1 MQSAKLHHQ
10 SISTQAVHRWGLEE
24 NMKATVSL
32 VLSIGA
38 IAAAAAILFNF
49 AGNHYP
55 LQPLKYIFVS
65 FFLLISIAAIFIFPK
80 WMPHS
85 QDASGFLFMLL
96 FGSVI
101 SLAVFIVFLVASVDG
116 GLLPL
121 SAGAAFILPYAVWQ
135 CWIYYV
141 AINPPKLHKPWH
153 IPADMQP
160 ETKMSLLLNSLLFGV
175 KIKLKETDTEP
186 ILFKL
191 TLTGRLGVGKMFC
204 RFLHDRKGAVETT
217 DAKGN
222 PYGWF
227 FYVKKWHGL
236 KALNPDEALM
246 KNGVMENDV
255 IIIERAIRMTN

>member
-10 SISTQAVHRWGLEE
+10 SISTPAVHRWGLEE

-49 AGNHYP
+49 AANHYP

-65 FFLLISIAAIFIFPK
+65 FFMLKSIAGIFIFPK

-85 QDASGFLFMLL
+85 QQASGFVFMLL
-96 FGSVI
+96 LGFVT
-101 SLAVFIVFLVASVDG
+101 SLAVFMVFWVASVDG

-121 SAGAAFILPYAVWQ
+121 SAGAGFILPYAVLQ
-135 CWIYYV
+135 CCHYYI
-141 AINPPKLHKPWH
+141 ALNPPKQHKPWY
-153 IPADMQP
+153 IPEGMQP
-160 ETKMSLLLNSLLFGV
+160 ETKMSLLLNSLLFAV
-175 KIKLKETDTEP
+175 KIKLKEADTEP

-246 KNGVMENDV
+246 KNGVKDNDV
-255 IIIERAIRMTN
+255 IIIERAVRMTN